1 MSGMAVAGELRNEN
15 AERSGLFGF
24 PKFMFPMSRRRR
36 SIEAVTEGARFQ
48 RETPD
53 HRVETARVISINA
66 DSMGIPHVRYEL
78 EIRKHTSFTRVD
90 AGHRSLALET
100 FAEIYRPVA

>member
-1 MSGMAVAGELRNEN
+1 MPGLAVAGGLRNETT
-15 AERSGLFGF
+15 ERHGLFGF

-36 SIEAVTEGARFQ
+36 RIEAVTEGARFQ

-53 HRVETARVISINA
+53 HRFETARVISVND

-78 EIRKHTSFTRVD
+78 EIRKQTSFTRVN

-100 FAEIYRPVA
+100 FAQIYQPVV